1 MQQVTTE
8 FRLRDVA
15 LTAYGPTVVS
25 AIGHGAVLPMLA
37 LRARELGADL
47 GTAAFVVALLG
58 IGQMIASLP
67 AGALVARV
75 GERRALVGAGVLDAL
90 AMIGGG
96 LSGSV
101 LWLSVAV
108 VCSGMMWT
116 VFLLARQQF
125 MIEVVPNY
133 YLARALSMLGG
144 SHRVGLFIGP
154 LLGALAVQTWGIRG
168 VFWLGA
174 LMALCAAGIAL
185 VMPDPGEQVR
195 REQAATG
202 HLSVWSV
209 MRAHRRTLVVLGSVV
224 VVISASRSLRTTL
237 LPLWAEHV
245 HMTPAETSL
254 VFGIAA
260 ALDMV
265 LFYPA
270 GWLMDH
276 RGRRAVAV
284 PVVLAVAVGT
294 LLLPLTHEIVG
305 VTAVALLMALGNGL
319 GAGIVMTLGAD
330 ASPAV
335 GRAQFLGAWRFA
347 GDIGV
352 TGGPVG
358 LSGLLAIAPLAVA
371 CVVAGVLGLLGTAW
385 VAAWTGRVDRTRR
398 AGRAGERAG

>member
-1 MQQVTTE
+1 MMPRVTTE

-15 LTAYGPTVVS
+15 VTAYGPSVVS

-58 IGQMIASLP
+58 IGQLLASLP
-67 AGALVARV
+67 AGALVARI
-75 GERRALVGAGVLDAL
+75 GERRALVGAGLIDAV
-90 AMIGGG
+90 AMVGAG
-96 LSGSV
+96 LSGTV

-108 VCSGMMWT
+108 LVSGMTWT

-125 MIEVVPNY
+125 MIEVVPDHFR
-133 YLARALSMLGG
+133 ARALSVLGG
-144 SHRVGLFIGP
+144 SHRIGLFVGP
-154 LLGALAVQTWGIRG
+154 LLGALAVQSWGIRG

-174 LMALCAAGIAL
+174 VAAVAAAGIAL
-185 VMPDPGEQVR
+185 VMPDPGAENR
-195 REQAATG
+195 RLQAVSG

-209 MRAHRRTLVVLGSVV
+209 MREHRRVLVTLGSVV
-224 VVISASRSLRTTL
+224 VVISASRAVRTTL

-245 HMTPAETSL
+245 HMTPAQTSL

-276 RGRRAVAV
+276 RGRRFVAV

-294 LLLPLTHEIVG
+294 LLLPLTSEIVG

-319 GAGIVMTLGAD
+319 GSGIVMTLGAD

-358 LSGLLAIAPLAVA
+358 LAGLLAIAPLAVA
-371 CVVAGVLGLLGTAW
+371 CAVTGALGLVGTGW
-385 VAAWTGRVDRTRR
+385 VTYWTGRVDRLRR
-398 AGRAGERAG
+398 AT

>member
-1 MQQVTTE
+1 MQQVTTQ
-8 FRLRDVA
+8 FRLREVA

-58 IGQMIASLP
+58 IGQLIASLP

-75 GERRALVGAGVLDAL
+75 GERRALVGAGVLDAC

-101 LWLSVAV
+101 LWLGLAV
-108 VCSGMMWT
+108 LASGMCWT

-125 MIEVVPNY
+125 MIEVVPAHY
-133 YLARALSMLGG
+133 RARALSMLGG

-154 LLGALAVQTWGIRG
+154 LLGALAVHTWGIRG

-174 LMALCAAGIAL
+174 VAALIAAAIAL
-185 VMPDPGEQVR
+185 VMPDPGAEGR
-195 REQAATG
+195 RVQAASG

-224 VVISASRSLRTTL
+224 VVISASRALRTTL

-254 VFGIAA
+254 VFGVAA

-284 PVVLAVAVGT
+284 PVVLSVAMGT

-305 VTAVALLMALGNGL
+305 VTAVALLMAFGNGL

-347 GDIGV
+347 GDLGV

-358 LSGLLAIAPLAVA
+358 LSALLALTPLAVA
-371 CVVAGVLGLLGTAW
+371 CLVAGGLGLLGTAW
-385 VAAWTGRVDRTRR
+385 VAHWTGRVDSARR
-398 AGRAGERAG
+398 AA

>member
-1 MQQVTTE
+1 MATPE

-47 GTAAFVVALLG
+47 GAAALVVALLG
-58 IGQMIASLP
+58 IGQLVASLP
-67 AGALVARV
+67 AGAVVARV
-75 GERRALVGAGVLDAL
+75 GERWALVGAGLLDAVAL
-90 AMIGGG
+90 VGAG
-96 LSGSV
+96 LSP
-101 LWLSVAV
+101 SVAWLGAAV
-108 VCSGMMWT
+108 LGSGMMFT

-125 MIEVVPNY
+125 MIEVVPDHY
-133 YLARALSMLGG
+133 RARALSMLGG
-144 SHRVGLFIGP
+144 AHRVGLFVGP
-154 LLGALAVQTWGIRG
+154 LLGALAVQQWGIRG
-168 VFWLGA
+168 VFWLAA
-174 LMALCAAGIAL
+174 LASVVAAAIAML
-185 VMPDPGEQVR
+185 MPDPGAQSR
-195 REQAATG
+195 REQAASG
-202 HLSVWSV
+202 HLSVWGV
-209 MRAHRRTLVVLGSVV
+209 MRQHRRVLLLLGSVV
-224 VVISASRSLRTTL
+224 VVISASRAVRTTL

-254 VFGIAA
+254 VFGFAA
-260 ALDMV
+260 ALDML

-276 RGRRAVAV
+276 RGRQFVAV

-294 LLLPLTHEIVG
+294 LLLPLAGGIVG

-330 ASPAV
+330 ASPSV

-347 GDIGV
+347 GDVGA

-358 LSGLLAIAPLAVA
+358 LAGLLAVAPLALV
-371 CVVAGVLGLLGTAW
+371 CLVAGALGLLGTLW
-385 VAAWTGRVDRTRR
+385 VGVWTGRVDRAR
-398 AGRAGERAG
+398 AAGGPAGA

>member
-1 MQQVTTE
+1 MATPK

-25 AIGHGAVLPMLA
+25 AIGHGALLPMLA

-47 GTAAFVVALLG
+47 GTAALVVALLG
-58 IGQMIASLP
+58 VGQLVASLP
-67 AGALVARV
+67 AGAVVARV
-75 GERRALVGAGVLDAL
+75 GERWALVGAGLLDAVAL
-90 AMIGGG
+90 VGAG
-96 LSGSV
+96 LSQSV
-101 LWLSVAV
+101 LWLGAAV
-108 VCSGMMWT
+108 LSSGMMFT

-125 MIEVVPNY
+125 MIEVVPDAY
-133 YLARALSMLGG
+133 RARSLSMLGG
-144 SHRVGLFIGP
+144 AHRVGLFIGP
-154 LLGALAVQTWGIRG
+154 LLGALAVHQWGIRG
-168 VFWLGA
+168 VFWLAA
-174 LMALCAAGIAL
+174 LASVVAAALAL
-185 VMPDPGEQVR
+185 VMPDPGAQSR
-195 REQAATG
+195 REQAASG

-209 MRAHRRTLVVLGSVV
+209 MRQHRRVLLLLGSVV
-224 VVISASRSLRTTL
+224 VVISASRAVRTTL

-260 ALDMV
+260 ALDML

-276 RGRRAVAV
+276 RGRQFVAV

-294 LLLPLTHEIVG
+294 LLLPLAGGIVG
-305 VTAVALLMALGNGL
+305 VTVVALLMALGNGL

-330 ASPAV
+330 ASPTS

-347 GDIGV
+347 GDLGA

-358 LSGLLAIAPLAVA
+358 LAGLLAVAPLAVV
-371 CVVAGVLGLLGTAW
+371 CLVAGALGLLGTLW
-385 VAAWTGRVDRTRR
+385 VGVWTGRVDRSR
-398 AGRAGERAG
+398 AAGGPAGA

>member
-1 MQQVTTE
+1 MATPE

-47 GTAAFVVALLG
+47 GTAALVVALLG
-58 IGQMIASLP
+58 IGQLVASLP
-67 AGALVARV
+67 AGAVVARV
-75 GERRALVGAGVLDAL
+75 GERWALVGAGLLDAVAL
-90 AMIGGG
+90 VGAG
-96 LSGSV
+96 LSP
-101 LWLSVAV
+101 SVAWLGAAV
-108 VCSGMMWT
+108 LGSGMMFT

-125 MIEVVPNY
+125 MIEVVPDHY
-133 YLARALSMLGG
+133 RARALSMLGG
-144 SHRVGLFIGP
+144 AHRVGLFVGP
-154 LLGALAVQTWGIRG
+154 LLGALAVQQWGIRG
-168 VFWLGA
+168 VFWLAA
-174 LMALCAAGIAL
+174 LASVVAAAIAML
-185 VMPDPGEQVR
+185 MPDPGAQSR
-195 REQAATG
+195 REQAASG
-202 HLSVWSV
+202 HLSVWGV
-209 MRAHRRTLVVLGSVV
+209 MRQHRRVLLLLGSVV
-224 VVISASRSLRTTL
+224 VVISASRAVRTTL

-254 VFGIAA
+254 VFGFAA
-260 ALDMV
+260 ALDML

-276 RGRRAVAV
+276 RGRQFVAV

-294 LLLPLTHEIVG
+294 LLLPLAGGIVG

-330 ASPAV
+330 ASPSV

-347 GDIGV
+347 GDVGA

-358 LSGLLAIAPLAVA
+358 LAGLLAVAPLALV
-371 CVVAGVLGLLGTAW
+371 CLVAGALGLLGTLW
-385 VAAWTGRVDRTRR
+385 VGVWTGRVDRAR
-398 AGRAGERAG
+398 AASGPAGA

>member
-1 MQQVTTE
+1 MRRVTTPE
-8 FRLRDVA
+8 FRLREVA
-15 LTAYGPTVVS
+15 LSAYGPSVVS

-58 IGQMIASLP
+58 IGQLLASLP
-67 AGALVARV
+67 AGALVARI
-75 GERRALVGAGVLDAL
+75 GERWALVGAGLLDAVAL
-90 AMIGGG
+90 VGAGF
-96 LSGSV
+96 SGSV

-108 VCSGMMWT
+108 LCSGMMWT

-125 MIEVVPNY
+125 MIEVVPDY
-133 YLARALSMLGG
+133 YRARALSMLGG

-154 LLGALAVQTWGIRG
+154 LLGALAVHQWGIRG
-168 VFWLGA
+168 VFWLA
-174 LMALCAAGIAL
+174 AVTAVIAAGIAL
-185 VMPDPGEQVR
+185 VMPDPGAESR
-195 REQAATG
+195 HEQAASG

-209 MRAHRRTLVVLGSVV
+209 MKEHRRVLVVLGSVV
-224 VVISASRSLRTTL
+224 VVISASRAVRTTL

-276 RGRRAVAV
+276 RGRQFVAV

-294 LLLPLTHEIVG
+294 LLLPLAGGIVG
-305 VTAVALLMALGNGL
+305 VTVVALLMAFGNGL

-330 ASPAV
+330 ASPRL

-347 GDIGV
+347 GDVGV

-358 LSGLLAIAPLAVA
+358 LAALLALAPLTVA
-371 CVVAGVLGLLGTAW
+371 CLVTGAIGLLGTAW
-385 VAAWTGRVDRTRR
+385 VGYWTGRVDRLRR
-398 AGRAGERAG
+398 TG